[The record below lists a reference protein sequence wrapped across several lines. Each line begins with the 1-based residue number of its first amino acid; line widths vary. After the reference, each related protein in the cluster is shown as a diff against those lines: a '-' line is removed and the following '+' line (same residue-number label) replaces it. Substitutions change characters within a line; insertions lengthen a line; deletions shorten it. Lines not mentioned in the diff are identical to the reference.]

1 MRTSPNRILTI
12 IGAVIALAAIIA
24 LVMSVTRSDR
34 AWDRSTPEGA
44 VQAYL
49 QAVQSGDNAQAA
61 TWFASDSECTV
72 RDLDMAF
79 APRDVRVDLVSSEI
93 TGQTARVV
101 IEIAW
106 GTPGPFDRRM
116 GEEQTYRL
124 VRSGDRWL
132 LSGIPWPVYA
142 CGEFKR

>member
-1 MRTSPNRILTI
+1 MRTSPNRILII
-12 IGAVIALAAIIA
+12 IGAVIALAAVIA
-24 LVMSVTRSDR
+24 LVMSVTRSDQ

-49 QAVQSGDNAQAA
+49 EAVQRGDKTEAA
-61 TWFASDSECTV
+61 TWFSPAGECSV
-72 RDLDMAF
+72 DDLDVSY
-79 APRDVRVDLVSSEI
+79 APTDVRVDLVSSQVTGDTASVKVEI
-93 TGQTARVV
+93 M
-101 IEIAW
+101 W
-106 GTPGPFDRRM
+106 GTRGPFDSHS

-132 LSGIPWPVYA
+132 LTGTPWPLYA

>member
-1 MRTSPNRILTI
+1 MRTSPNRILMI

-24 LVMSVTRSDR
+24 LVMSVTRSDQ

-49 QAVQSGDNAQAA
+49 EAVQRGDNAEAA
-61 TWFASDSECTV
+61 TWFSPDGECSV
-72 RDLDMAF
+72 EDLQIAY
-79 APRDVRVDLVSSEI
+79 APTDVRVDLKSSEVS
-93 TGQTARVV
+93 GDTARVV
-101 IEIAW
+101 VEIMW
-106 GTPGPFDRRM
+106 GTRGPFDRPG
-116 GEEQTYRL
+116 GEQQTYRL

-132 LSGIPWPVYA
+132 LTGIPWPVYG